1 MILNCLAGGANAR
14 FLQSAQRNLRG
25 TAGHSQQGLAQGSNR
40 NKQDNTIKQEFRRS
54 PLSDRRSN
62 TRTPTNIRIKRW
74 RGSRLDKRAN
84 RRASS
89 EATTMIATPGARV
102 VTDKADPLTPDRL
115 PSGLILADRPLAIAT
130 AQPWPK
136 LPRPI
141 QTATR
146 LVKSHRPS
154 RERRRTRTPE
164 CSVGPDVPTRNT
176 PASR

>member
-1 MILNCLAGGANAR
+1 VSLVGKCFCGAIEIAISGSLAKEMAMILNCLAGGANAR

-62 TRTPTNIRIKRW
+62 TRTPTNVRIKRW

-89 EATTMIATPGARV
+89 EATTMIATPG
-102 VTDKADPLTPDRL
+102 
-115 PSGLILADRPLAIAT
+115 G
-130 AQPWPK
+130 
-136 LPRPI
+136 
-141 QTATR
+141 
-146 LVKSHRPS
+146 
-154 RERRRTRTPE
+154 
-164 CSVGPDVPTRNT
+164 
-176 PASR
+176 

>member
-1 MILNCLAGGANAR
+1 VSLVGTCFCGAIEISGSLAKEMAMILNCLAGGANAR

-89 EATTMIATPGARV
+89 EATTMIATPGA
-102 VTDKADPLTPDRL
+102 
-115 PSGLILADRPLAIAT
+115 
-130 AQPWPK
+130 
-136 LPRPI
+136 
-141 QTATR
+141 
-146 LVKSHRPS
+146 
-154 RERRRTRTPE
+154 
-164 CSVGPDVPTRNT
+164 
-176 PASR
+176 